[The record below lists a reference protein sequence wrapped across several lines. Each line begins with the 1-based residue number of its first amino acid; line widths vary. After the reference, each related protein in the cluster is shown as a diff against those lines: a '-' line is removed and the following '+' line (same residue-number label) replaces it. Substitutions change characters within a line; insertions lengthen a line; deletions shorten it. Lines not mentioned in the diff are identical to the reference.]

1 MRGRRRRIRPARP
14 AAWLLALAIASP
26 ALVSPRAAAAAATG
40 TGGTAGADTLAHVV
54 PLPTIEVSALREPQ
68 PLVRVPAQTEVF
80 DRVALQR
87 TGATRLSTLLTPL
100 AGLHG
105 YQTGPDGE
113 PTVVDPRGF
122 TANGEL
128 SYLKVLVDGV
138 DVRSL
143 ETGDVDWSGVVPAD
157 AARVEVVGGPGAWL
171 YGDGAEGGIVNVIRG
186 VAPAGFTPR
195 ARITTGTFGNWGGDA
210 GAAFGGSKTEL
221 DLSGG
226 GRQVDGWRDRSAEKL
241 TRGGAHGRWEA
252 GSRTTVTADATLL
265 DTRREDPGA
274 LTPDEMEADRTAA
287 ENPGD
292 FTNTKRVVAA
302 LGITHG
308 DATSQQWHVAP
319 YYRDERV
326 DQVSTIA
333 FQSPFHHSE
342 GQSYGAEA
350 GWMGMFAPGGHTL
363 QLDAGWQGE
372 NGVLDTRYQD
382 WDGSTAGATLADGR
396 GSRALQSAFGGA
408 RLELSHVFTLRGGV
422 RGDWLDVRYD
432 DHLGDASQAQR
443 TLHAVSPF
451 VALSARS
458 AGGVSGYLSYGGAFH
473 APTLRQL
480 FDPRPFVVGYDPVTG
495 PIVITISNGMIDPQ
509 RSDNL
514 ELGVRV
520 DTPEGR
526 MMSLT
531 VYDMEVRDEIDFD
544 NANFRYANIG
554 SSRHRGL
561 LATVASP
568 IDAGWD
574 LRLDAAATPTT
585 IHGGDHDGLQIN
597 AVPEAQ
603 ASLRLGWAPVAAV
616 RVDAIAR
623 WIGRQWL
630 DEANQHPLGEYAMLD
645 LDGSITRSRLELA
658 VRVGNLLDRKVAD
671 TGFIGALGEERL
683 VPAAGRN
690 ASVTLSFR

>member
-1 MRGRRRRIRPARP
+1 MRPRGPIHRGAPAV
-14 AAWLLALAIASP
+14 ALLLATVLALPGAAIAD
-26 ALVSPRAAAAAATG
+26 
-40 TGGTAGADTLAHVV
+40 AGAGSDTLAKVV
-54 PLPTIEVSALREPQ
+54 PLPAIEVSALREPQ
-68 PLVRVPAQTEVF
+68 PLSRVPAQTEVF
-80 DRVALQR
+80 DRLALQR
-87 TGATRLSTLLTPL
+87 TGATRMSTLLTPL

-171 YGDGAEGGIVNVIRG
+171 YGDGAEGGIVNVVR
-186 VAPAGFTPR
+186 AQTTERFAPR

-210 GAAFGGSKTEL
+210 GAGFGGSNAQL
-221 DLSGG
+221 DVSGG
-226 GRQVDGWRDRSAEKL
+226 GRRVDGWRDRSSEKL
-241 TRGGAHGRWEA
+241 TRGGAHGRWET
-252 GSRTTVTADATLL
+252 GSQTAVSLDAALL
-265 DTRREDPGA
+265 DTRRDDPGA
-274 LTPDEMEADRTAA
+274 LTPEEMANDRSAA

-292 FTNTKRVVAA
+292 FTNTRRAVAA

-308 DATSQQWHVAP
+308 DPSNQQWHFTP

-326 DQVSTIA
+326 EQVSTIA

-342 GQSYGAEA
+342 GRTYGAEA
-350 GWMGMFAPGGHTL
+350 GWLGMFAPAGRTL

-372 NGVLDTRYQD
+372 SGVLDTQYQD
-382 WDGSTAGATLADGR
+382 WDGTTAGATLADGR

-408 RLELSHVFTLRGGV
+408 RLELTPALTLRAGM

-432 DHLGDASQAQR
+432 DHLGSASQARR
-443 TLHAVSPF
+443 TLTATSPF
-451 VALSARS
+451 LALSART
-458 AGGVSGYLSYGGAFH
+458 AGGMSGYLSYGGAFH

-480 FDPRPFVVGYDPVTG
+480 FDPRPFVVGYDPLTG
-495 PIVITISNGMIDPQ
+495 PVVITISNGLLDPQ
-509 RSDNL
+509 RSDNF
-514 ELGVRV
+514 ELGFRV

-526 MMSLT
+526 MVSLT
-531 VYDMEVRDEIDFD
+531 VYDMRVRDEIDFN
-544 NANFRYANIG
+544 NATFQYANIG
-554 SSRHRGL
+554 SSRHRGVL
-561 LATVASP
+561 TSLVAP

-574 LRLDAAATPTT
+574 LRFDGAITPTT
-585 IHGGDHDGLQIN
+585 LRGGASDGNQIN
-597 AVPEAQ
+597 AVPVAQ
-603 ASLRLGWAPVAAV
+603 ASIQLGWLPVPAA
-616 RVDAIAR
+616 RIDAIAR
-623 WIGRQWL
+623 WIGMQWL

-645 LDGSITRSRLELA
+645 LDASVTRSRLELA
-658 VRVGNLLDRKVAD
+658 LRVGNLLDRKVAD
-671 TGFIGALGEERL
+671 TGYIGALGEERL